1 VSGSFMDIGESALYS
16 DEDIARISGAV
27 AKGECDVVSA
37 SRALATINRYRA
49 ETEAAKRESKAFG
62 EALDNIRA
70 ALGQE
75 STLPVMAADVK
86 ELVDAVEKC
95 DDGEEGCR
103 AYSVLERLRRG
114 SDGSDD

>member
-1 VSGSFMDIGESALYS
+1 MSGSFMDIGESALYS

-70 ALGQE
+70 ALGQQ
-75 STLPVMAADVK
+75 STHYLVMVAGVK
-86 ELVDAVEKC
+86 GLVDAVEKC
-95 DDGEEGCR
+95 DDGEEGCC
-103 AYSVLERLRRG
+103 AYPVLERLRREE
-114 SDGSDD
+114 